1 MTTSRRP
8 SSFSCRQDGV
18 ILITSMII
26 LIVMVVLGM
35 ASVRISTMELRMA
48 NNEEASIA
56 AFQNS
61 HALVDIVA
69 ATPTATPVTGLPG
82 FTICTPAEAGC
93 DLNNLLFPI
102 GFVGTEVAAGTLNA
116 RVQRLAPALRP
127 PPRGIESSVDKFSA
141 AVFQVQA
148 TYDRADEGR
157 GRSQTTEG
165 LLVLVPN

>member
-1 MTTSRRP
+1 MTTRWKQDR
-8 SSFSCRQDGV
+8 FGGRQTGA

-48 NNEEASIA
+48 NNEEASMS
-56 AFQNS
+56 AFQSS
-61 HALVDIVA
+61 HALGDLVA

-102 GFVGTEVAAGTLNA
+102 GFIGAEVAAGTLNA
-116 RVQRLAPALRP
+116 RIQRLAPALRP

-157 GRSQTTEG
+157 GRAQTTEG